1 MSCLPYLVSISL
13 YHSGAKKQLYKRL
26 NKMGLSMSHRM
37 TLIKVGQLA
46 EQCEKDVC
54 KWKSDVEENSE
65 RHEVPYQ
72 ITGDNLHL
80 QIQTKVMS
88 LSRQNKSLH
97 WFNMVA
103 TQERV
108 QSPVFADQEP
118 RPSIMA
124 LSPKKF
130 LPSNSDDEHLRK
142 EFTVLVTR
150 VLCHNLQGLFQLR
163 NCVVDHIPH
172 EHMKESANKSV
183 QVPLGVTELNENKQK
198 DMIDIMHQ
206 INSKYVP
213 HHQES
218 LGSHNPVIRVLFGGD
233 QLTVERA
240 RGAQKAV
247 LDGNTQNRQFDS
259 TD

>member
-1 MSCLPYLVSISL
+1 MCSNSKSQFRGSSPEALQSFSFSAAFQELSDSAPLLLAVLRACATNKLDTIDDEQNNVVTAAACLLKNHHPLISCLPYLVSISL
-13 YHSGAKKQLYKRL
+13 YHSGAKKELYKRL
-26 NKMGLSMSHRM
+26 NEMGLSMSHRM

-46 EQCEKDVC
+46 EQCDKDVC

-72 ITGDNLHL
+72 ITGDNLDL

-108 QSPVFADQEP
+108 QSPVFSDQEP

-130 LPSNSDDEHLRK
+130 LPSTSDDEHLRK

-150 VLCHNLQGLFQLR
+150 VLCHNL
-163 NCVVDHIPH
+163 
-172 EHMKESANKSV
+172 
-183 QVPLGVTELNENKQK
+183 
-198 DMIDIMHQ
+198 
-206 INSKYVP
+206 
-213 HHQES
+213 
-218 LGSHNPVIRVLFGGD
+218 
-233 QLTVERA
+233 
-240 RGAQKAV
+240 
-247 LDGNTQNRQFDS
+247 
-259 TD
+259 